1 MLLDK
6 LVKAAQKS
14 GIAIIALTGRVAANN
29 YNSSKRKQL
38 KELAE
43 EYHWTI
49 FKPDISYCTEN
60 AAMVAIADY
69 YKYKLKAFA
78 NLTTKSFPNY
88 PLT

>member
-29 YNSSKRKQL
+29 YMRKQL